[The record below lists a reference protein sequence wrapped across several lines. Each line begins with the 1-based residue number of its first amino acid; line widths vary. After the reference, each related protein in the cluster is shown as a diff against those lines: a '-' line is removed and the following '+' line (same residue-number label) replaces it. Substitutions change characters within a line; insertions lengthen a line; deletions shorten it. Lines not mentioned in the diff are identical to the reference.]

1 MEPKLPIQ
9 IKGTVIYGNQIGRR
23 IGFPTANIIPD
34 LDLTDYPYGVY
45 VSKVYVGDRVYKGI
59 SNLGVKPTVQD
70 DPRPNVETHILGLD
84 ADLYGDIISVELIA
98 FTRPERKFSSIEE
111 LKQQIA
117 QDIEAAYS
125 LDLQFT
131 KRN

>member
-1 MEPKLPIQ
+1 MEPKLPIK

-34 LDLTDYPYGVY
+34 QDLSDYPYGVY
-45 VSKVYVGDRVYKGI
+45 VSRVYTGDQIYKGI

-70 DPRPNVETHILGLD
+70 NSGPNVETHILGLD
-84 ADLYGDIISVELIA
+84 ANLYGDIICVELVE

-111 LKQQIA
+111 LKQQIQ
-117 QDIEAAYS
+117 QDIEKAYS
-125 LDLQFT
+125 ITL
-131 KRN
+131 